1 MVKKFDIGP
10 NGASKFNKEIL
21 KYPSA
26 LVRVH
31 SPGCGHCIAMMPE
44 WSKLL
49 NFLYKRMAGDMTVF
63 DVNFGALN
71 GITHKDLQSVS
82 GFPTILAIH
91 SDRAVVPFE
100 GDRTMDAMLKFSQD
114 NFQIA
119 KKAAQSKKAKKA
131 NRSKKYKKGGN
142 EYDEEPEEGDEDD
155 EADEEELDE
164 EELDEDEEEPDADE
178 DEGEQSGG
186 SKKSRKSNK
195 SNKSNKSK
203 KSRKSKK

>member
-1 MVKKFDIGP
+1 
-10 NGASKFNKEIL
+10 
-21 KYPSA
+21 
-26 LVRVH
+26 
-31 SPGCGHCIAMMPE
+31 
-44 WSKLL
+44 
-49 NFLYKRMAGDMTVF
+49 MAGDMTVF

-114 NFQIA
+114 NFQIK

-142 EYDEEPEEGDEDD
+142 ED
-155 EADEEELDE
+155 
-164 EELDEDEEEPDADE
+164 DEDE
-178 DEGEQSGG
+178 
-186 SKKSRKSNK
+186 
-195 SNKSNKSK
+195 
-203 KSRKSKK
+203 